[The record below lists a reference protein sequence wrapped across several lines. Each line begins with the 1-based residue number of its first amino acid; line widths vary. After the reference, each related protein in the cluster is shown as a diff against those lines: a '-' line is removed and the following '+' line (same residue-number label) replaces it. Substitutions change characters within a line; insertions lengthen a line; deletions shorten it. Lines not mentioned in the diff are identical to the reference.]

1 MSMPTSDAN
10 RRTVL
15 IIALLALGA
24 CSQPVSNV
32 PKGETIACA
41 IDGATQFAD
50 VCTAERNGNRI
61 VIHRPDGGFRQF
73 EVTGEG
79 TVRAL
84 DGADSAQA
92 IAVANGT
99 VEAQIDG
106 DRYRFRLEATGNA
119 AKP

>member
-1 MSMPTSDAN
+1 MSMPTSDAIL
-10 RRTVL
+10 RAALL
-15 IIALLALGA
+15 IAPLALGA

-106 DRYRFRLEATGNA
+106 DRYRFRLKATGNA